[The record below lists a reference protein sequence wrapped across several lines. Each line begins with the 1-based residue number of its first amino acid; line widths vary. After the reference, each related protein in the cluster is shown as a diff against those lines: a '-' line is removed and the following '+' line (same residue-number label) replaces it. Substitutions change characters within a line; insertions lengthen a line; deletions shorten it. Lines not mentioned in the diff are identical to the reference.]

1 MNHGKNKA
9 VHKALLTVIAVTVV
23 SACDIVGG
31 VNNGQTQDFKAAPE
45 YIRTRALEIAQYY
58 IGMDYEYGGQDHYS
72 TISALGIDCSGL
84 VVNAYEEAVIGTPY
98 ALPFYDAAVVN
109 FLNTYTTPIETPE
122 PGDLTFMGEDSVTH
136 IAIYEK
142 TAGDNIVFIDAFET
156 DGNVQERS
164 YDKDNPKFKS
174 FGRLLVVSRY

>member
-1 MNHGKNKA
+1 MKTGASPTMNYGKNK
-9 VHKALLTVIAVTVV
+9 VVPTALITVIAVTVI
-23 SACDIVGG
+23 SACDIV
-31 VNNGQTQDFKAAPE
+31 VNP
-45 YIRTRALEIAQYY
+45 
-58 IGMDYEYGGQDHYS
+58 
-72 TISALGIDCSGL
+72 
-84 VVNAYEEAVIGTPY
+84 YEEAVIGTPY

-122 PGDLTFMGEDSVTH
+122 PGDLIFMGEDSVTH

-142 TAGDNIVFIDAFET
+142 TAGDSIVFIDAFET